1 MTPANEARI
10 KKIIAEQFGVVEDEV
25 MAEKHLMQDLGGDSL
40 DAIELAMALEDD
52 FGIEIPDSDLETVKT
67 VQDAINVVDKYVKD

>member
-40 DAIELAMALEDD
+40 DAIELAMVLEED